1 MIDIES
7 GTASARS
14 ILMLLPKRDR
24 QSQLN
29 LLDKIHCQITHSWF
43 P

>member
-14 ILMLLPKRDR
+14 VIMLASEREL
-24 QSQLN
+24 QSQLH
-29 LLDKIHCQITHSWF
+29 LLNKNSL
-43 P
+43 PN